1 MKEELTVAFG
11 FGLTFITF
19 SPLFTHTHTHTPNC
33 IAHESENIL

>member
-1 MKEELTVAFG
+1 MKEELYVAFG

-19 SPLFTHTHTHTPNC
+19 SPLFTHTHTPNC